1 MINKYL
7 SLIIGAIFLTG
18 VSFAS
23 AYEVS
28 TGGLYNY
35 TFDDSRN
42 VAGVELGVFQQV
54 ATNLLGDTSVGLSQ
68 AYGVTADGDSDALGI
83 TSLSL
88 RQGVN
93 KLNVVGIKPFVEGRF
108 SLTYGQ
114 GQSAEWTASPTVGAT
129 YNLKGFELFASV
141 GYDFSLQNH
150 SDGITP
156 RLGVN
161 WKF

>member
-7 SLIIGAIFLTG
+7 SLIIGAILLTG
-18 VSFAS
+18 ITFAS
-23 AYEVS
+23 AYDVS

-35 TFDDSRN
+35 TFDDNRN
-42 VAGVELGVFQQV
+42 AAGIELGVSQQV
-54 ATNLLGDTSVGLSQ
+54 KTNSLGSTSVGLYQ
-68 AYGVTADGDSDALGI
+68 AYGVTADGNANSIGI

-93 KLNVVGIKPFVEGRF
+93 KLNVAGIKPFVESRL

-114 GQSAEWTASPTVGAT
+114 GQSPEWTASPTVGTT

-141 GYDFSLQNH
+141 GYDFSLQGH

-156 RLGVN
+156 RLGIN